1 MTLNQ
6 KLAAA
11 AVTLGAI
18 GLLAR
23 PNADGRVTID
33 TRSLAAE
40 VGREVDHVD
49 VYELADWIV
58 QGRSDYRLLDIRDE
72 SAFAKYHIPTAESV
86 PMTRLIDYPLL
97 CNEKLVIYSDGG
109 IHSAQ
114 AWFLLKARGYAGA
127 YILRG
132 GLDEWTDSILFPT
145 FAANPTPFQ
154 QQRDARVRALS
165 AHFGGSPRTGGVAEP
180 DAIRAMPQVSAPAV
194 VAPAPKA
201 TKKTKE
207 GC

>member
-6 KLAAA
+6 KLAVFAFA
-11 AVTLGAI
+11 LGAI

-23 PNADGRVTID
+23 PNAGERVTID
-33 TRSLAAE
+33 TRALAAE

-58 QGRSDYRLLDIRDE
+58 QGRSDYRLLDVRDE
-72 SAFAKYHIPTAESV
+72 NAFAKYHIPTAENV
-86 PMTRLIDYPLL
+86 PMTRLDDYPLL
-97 CNEKLVIYSDGG
+97 RNEKLVLYSDGG

-114 AWFLLKARGYAGA
+114 AWFLLKARGYNGA

-132 GLDEWTDSILFPT
+132 GLEEWTDSILFPT
-145 FAANPTPFQ
+145 FADNPTPFQ
-154 QQRDARVRALS
+154 RQRDARVRALS
-165 AHFGGSPRTGGVAEP
+165 AHFGGSPRTGGATAATTP
-180 DAIRAMPQVSAPAV
+180 TAMPKVEAPAAV
-194 VAPAPKA
+194 PQAPTAA
-201 TKKTKE
+201 KKKKE

>member
-6 KLAAA
+6 KLATLALA
-11 AVTLGAI
+11 LGAV

-23 PNADGRVTID
+23 PNASGRVTID
-33 TRSLAAE
+33 TRALATE

-58 QGRSDYRLLDIRDE
+58 QGRSDYRLLDVRDE
-72 SAFAKYHIPTAESV
+72 KAFAEYHIPTAENV
-86 PMTRLIDYPLL
+86 PMARLEEYPLL
-97 CNEKLVIYSDGG
+97 RNEKLVIYSDGG

-132 GLDEWTDSILFPT
+132 GLEEWTDSILFPT
-145 FAANPTPFQ
+145 FAENPTPFQ
-154 QQRDARVRALS
+154 RQRDARVRALS
-165 AHFGGSPRTGGVAEP
+165 KHFGGSPRTGGA
-180 DAIRAMPQVSAPAV
+180 AAAATQRAMPKAEAPAAPM
-194 VAPAPKA
+194 APARTA
-201 TKKTKE
+201 KKKKE